1 MNQFNAEQVRD
12 YIDPYIKLVERNE
25 RDILFRIEQLTEMHK
40 DRIPAYDD
48 LISRE
53 DKIAVVRD
61 LYHRATD
68 KDNPDRES
76 IIIEPALRGRIE
88 SNVMSYNLMDN
99 PKYKLIEELN
109 DAIEETFGNKDKK

>member
-1 MNQFNAEQVRD
+1 
-12 YIDPYIKLVERNE
+12 
-25 RDILFRIEQLTEMHK
+25 MHK
-40 DRIPAYDD
+40 DRIPGYED

-68 KDNPDRES
+68 KDNPDRDS

-109 DAIEETFGNKDKK
+109 DAIEDTFGQKDEKTQIVRGLKRLKTFAASGNMQDADGDEIDMNDSL

>member
-1 MNQFNAEQVRD
+1 
-12 YIDPYIKLVERNE
+12 
-25 RDILFRIEQLTEMHK
+25 MHK
-40 DRIPAYDD
+40 DRIPGYDD

-61 LYHRATD
+61 LFHRATD

-109 DAIEETFGNKDKK
+109 EAIEETFGNRDKKSEMLRGLKRQKTFAASGIMQNADGEEIDMNESL

>member
-1 MNQFNAEQVRD
+1 
-12 YIDPYIKLVERNE
+12 
-25 RDILFRIEQLTEMHK
+25 MHK
-40 DRIPAYDD
+40 DRIPGYDD

-61 LYHRATD
+61 LFHRATD

-88 SNVMSYNLMDN
+88 SNVMSYNMMDN

-109 DAIEETFGNKDKK
+109 EAIEDTFGQKDEKKEMIKGLKRIKTFAASGNMQNADGEEIDMNDNF